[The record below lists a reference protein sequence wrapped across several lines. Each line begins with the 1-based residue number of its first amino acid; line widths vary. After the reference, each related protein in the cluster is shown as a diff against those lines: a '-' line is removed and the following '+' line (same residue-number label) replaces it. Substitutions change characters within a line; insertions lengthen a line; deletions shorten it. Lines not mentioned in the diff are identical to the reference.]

1 VKIFGDDG
9 FRDKANKGLLS
20 KKFLNNFFSSL
31 NNVLKFKKIKTV
43 TIGYDTRSNKDY
55 ILKIIL
61 KKIISVKKIIIL
73 DRPVS
78 TPGLQFSS
86 KKNFGIM
93 ITASHFPSQYNGFKF
108 FLLGKK
114 IEKDFEYLI
123 IKNLNKKN
131 LPKNKLNKLSKSN
144 FKNYIDHIN
153 YKFSFKLR
161 HKIIVDCSNGSVA
174 SFYKKI
180 NFLKNL
186 KVINTKYKS
195 NEINKNCGTNF
206 LTQNIKKKKF
216 KDFQF
221 CLAFDG
227 DADRFLV
234 SEKNYGVIET
244 EKIALIF
251 TKYLQKIKK
260 KQSIVATEIVNPWL
274 IQILKKDKIKVA
286 LSKVGDRNVIKVK
299 NKYNSLFGFET
310 SGHFSFEDSM
320 DGLYGAGLFLKILKK
335 KPHLIYEV
343 LKDEIDYK
351 KKIFG
356 LDLFHL
362 KSFKKF
368 LKKINKDQVK
378 IIIRKSI
385 WNNYYKIYIFYKSKN
400 TELGKLFLFLNNKI
414 IKKKFEN

>member
-1 VKIFGDDG
+1 MKIFGDDG
-9 FRDKANKGLLS
+9 FRDKVNKGLLS
-20 KKFLNNFFSSL
+20 EKFLNNFFSSL
-31 NNVLKFKKIKTV
+31 NNVLKFKKIKSV
-43 TIGYDTRSNKDY
+43 TIGYDTRNNKDY
-55 ILKIIL
+55 ILKIIIN
-61 KKIISVKKIIIL
+61 KIISVKKIIIL
-73 DRPVS
+73 DKPVS

-114 IEKDFEYLI
+114 IEKDFENLI
-123 IKNLNKKN
+123 VKNLNKKN
-131 LPKNKLNKLSKSN
+131 LPKNKLSKLSKSN

-153 YKFSFKLR
+153 HKFNFKLT
-161 HKIIVDCSNGSVA
+161 HKILVDCSNGSIA

-180 NFLKNL
+180 NFFKNL
-186 KVINTKYKS
+186 KVINAKYIS

-206 LTQNIKKKKF
+206 FIQNIKKKKF
-216 KDFQF
+216 KSFQF

-274 IQILKKDKIKVA
+274 VQILKKDKIKVL
-286 LSKVGDRNVIKVK
+286 LSKVGDRNVIKFK

-310 SGHFSFEDSM
+310 SGHFSFKDSM
-320 DGLYGAGLFLKILKK
+320 DGLYGAGLFLEILKK
-335 KPHLIYEV
+335 KPYLIYEV
-343 LKDEIDYK
+343 LKDKIDYK

-356 LDLFHL
+356 LNLYHL
-362 KSFKKF
+362 RSFKKF
-368 LKKINKDQVK
+368 LKKTNKNQLK

-400 TELGKLFLFLNNKI
+400 TELSKLFLFLNNKI
-414 IKKKFEN
+414 IKKKFKN

>member
-310 SGHFSFEDSM
+310 SGHFSFKDSM

-356 LDLFHL
+356 LDLFYL

>member
-1 VKIFGDDG
+1 MKIFGDDG

-216 KDFQF
+216 G
-221 CLAFDG
+221 C
-227 DADRFLV
+227 
-234 SEKNYGVIET
+234 
-244 EKIALIF
+244 
-251 TKYLQKIKK
+251 
-260 KQSIVATEIVNPWL
+260 
-274 IQILKKDKIKVA
+274 
-286 LSKVGDRNVIKVK
+286 
-299 NKYNSLFGFET
+299 
-310 SGHFSFEDSM
+310 
-320 DGLYGAGLFLKILKK
+320 
-335 KPHLIYEV
+335 
-343 LKDEIDYK
+343 
-351 KKIFG
+351 
-356 LDLFHL
+356 
-362 KSFKKF
+362 
-368 LKKINKDQVK
+368 
-378 IIIRKSI
+378 RKS
-385 WNNYYKIYIFYKSKN
+385 KSIN
-400 TELGKLFLFLNNKI
+400 FI
-414 IKKKFEN
+414 